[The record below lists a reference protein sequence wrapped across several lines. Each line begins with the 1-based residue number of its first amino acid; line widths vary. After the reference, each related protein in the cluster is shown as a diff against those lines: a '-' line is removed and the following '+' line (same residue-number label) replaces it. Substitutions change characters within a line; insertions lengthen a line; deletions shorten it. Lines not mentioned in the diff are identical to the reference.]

1 MQLARQYIS
10 YIFIRLFEIFFVSFA
25 SFRSLVFRG
34 DVNKWKDMLARFDGN
49 DEIKFPE
56 TENSKTGDVARKD

>member
-1 MQLARQYIS
+1 M
-10 YIFIRLFEIFFVSFA
+10 SFA